1 MSVLLFVWF
10 AGCATHPKELGE
22 HPARTDHESEWD
34 EQETEDGGSDDGGS
48 DDGSSDDGSS
58 ADGGVDDGGSEDES
72 TVEDAAEMVW
82 VDLPSDLTCGA
93 GYSASIEVR
102 NTGTAVWT
110 RDGGYKLGAVG
121 DEDALYSPDTRVW
134 LAEDEVVVPGNTHI
148 FEIPLTAPGESG
160 VVVTDWQ
167 MVREGVHWFGE
178 SALETVAVTCGTATF
193 CDPLTASG
201 THEGYGEKLVEG
213 GSFTAAGWQTTGED
227 DQLRLMLST
236 PVSGA
241 GSLEVDVTN
250 FDPSTQYTATKTQI
264 INMYTTENGSQ
275 DVFDTDEAWWNIRT
289 GTNYGTGLKFLAAP
303 NGGDS
308 REEGRYLE
316 DDTWDPDDVH
326 RFRVEWSAGVVDLFL
341 NGTHLETFP
350 YGGRVQPLQYV
361 FLGRDNVY
369 GAQVGPV
376 YSNLCVTGPH

>member
-1 MSVLLFVWF
+1 MSVFLFVWF
-10 AGCATHPKELGE
+10 AGCATHPKGLEE
-22 HPARTDHESEWD
+22 HPVRTDHESEWGQ
-34 EQETEDGGSDDGGS
+34 QEADDGSS

-58 ADGGVDDGGSEDES
+58 DDGGIDDGGSGEGGSDDEP

-82 VDLPSDLTCGA
+82 VDLPSELTCGA
-93 GYSASIEVR
+93 GYSATIEVR
-102 NTGTAVWT
+102 NTGIGAWT

-121 DEDALYSPDTRVW
+121 DEDPLHASDTRVW
-134 LAEDEVVVPGNTHI
+134 LDEGDVVEPGGTHI
-148 FEIPLTAPGESG
+148 FEVPLTAPGEG
-160 VVVTDWQ
+160 GEVLTDWQ

-178 SALETVAVTCGTATF
+178 SASETVAVSCGTATF
-193 CDPLTASG
+193 CDPLTATD

-213 GSFTAAGWQTTGED
+213 GSFTAAGWQTTGAG
-227 DQLRLMLST
+227 DQLRLMLAT

-241 GSLEVDVTN
+241 GSLGVDVTN

-275 DVFDTDEAWWNIRT
+275 DVFETDEAWWNIRT

-316 DDTWDPDDVH
+316 DDTWDPSDVH
-326 RFRVEWSAGVVDLFL
+326 RFRVEWSAGFIDLFL
-341 NGTHLETFP
+341 NGTHLESFP
-350 YGGRVQPLQYV
+350 FAGRVQPLQYV

-376 YSNLCVTGPH
+376 YSNLCVTGAH

>member
-10 AGCATHPKELGE
+10 AGCATHPKELRE
-22 HPARTDHESEWD
+22 HPARTDHDIEWGQ
-34 EQETEDGGSDDGGS
+34 QETEDGGSDEGSSNGGS
-48 DDGSSDDGSS
+48 SGDNGSE
-58 ADGGVDDGGSEDES
+58 DGGSEDEPR
-72 TVEDAAEMVW
+72 VEDSAEMIW
-82 VDLPSDLTCGA
+82 VDLPSNLSCGE
-93 GYSASIEVR
+93 GYSGSIEVR
-102 NTGTAVWT
+102 NTGAGTWT
-110 RDGGYKLGAVG
+110 RADGYKLGAVG
-121 DEDALYSPDTRVW
+121 DADALYGPDTRVW
-134 LAEDEVVVPGNTHI
+134 LDEGDAIAPGDTHI
-148 FEIPLTAPGESG
+148 FEVPLVAPGESG

-178 SALETVAVTCGTATF
+178 STLETVAVTCDTATF
-193 CDPLTASG
+193 CDPLTASSI
-201 THEGYGEKLVEG
+201 HDGYGEKMVDG
-213 GSFTAAGWQTTGED
+213 GSFTAEGWQTTGDD

-236 PVSGA
+236 PISGP

-250 FDPSTQYTATKTQI
+250 FDPSTQYAATKTQI

-316 DDTWDPDDVH
+316 DDTWVPDDVH
-326 RFRVEWSAGVVDLFL
+326 RFRVDWSAGVVDLFL
-341 NGTHLETFP
+341 NGLHIESFP
-350 YGGRVQPLQYV
+350 YAGRVQPLQYV

-376 YSNLCVTGPH
+376 FSNLCVTGAH